1 MKPRDRPC
9 ALSGDLFRVCGGG
22 AKPPG
27 RYTPISKAQRYA
39 KPLHA
44 ALDAM
49 SLTSL
54 VKVPKRTGR

>member
-1 MKPRDRPC
+1 MQVRVRVKPWLNHQDVLHPS
-9 ALSGDLFRVCGGG
+9 L
-22 AKPPG
+22 
-27 RYTPISKAQRYA
+27 KAQCYA

-54 VKVPKRTGR
+54 VKVPKRTGRQGVEQDRVL

>member
-1 MKPRDRPC
+1 MQVP
-9 ALSGDLFRVCGGG
+9 GDLERVCDGG

-44 ALDAM
+44 ALDTL